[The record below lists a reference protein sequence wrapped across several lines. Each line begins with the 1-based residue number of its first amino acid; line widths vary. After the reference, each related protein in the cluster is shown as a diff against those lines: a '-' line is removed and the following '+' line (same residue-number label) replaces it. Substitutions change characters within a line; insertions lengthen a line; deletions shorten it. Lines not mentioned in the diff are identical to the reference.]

1 MLSFS
6 KILAWI
12 LCTEYGTF
20 YATEIIVLL
29 RIPSLLSGSIIIANC
44 TRYLEHHSSVV
55 AEIYRN
61 TSSRRFVEQDASL
74 TRHTTRQHI
83 SASFP
88 FLVTEIHRDMRR
100 RHVDTL
106 YNASTRVNTSTRPG
120 TYQFFLFRVRV
131 SPLPPLRRNSAC
143 ALQHLTYLPFVISDQ
158 PSAFSFIM

>member
-1 MLSFS
+1 M
-6 KILAWI
+6 
-12 LCTEYGTF
+12 
-20 YATEIIVLL
+20 
-29 RIPSLLSGSIIIANC
+29 
-44 TRYLEHHSSVV
+44 V

-61 TSSRRFVEQDASL
+61 TPSWRFGEQDASL

-88 FLVTEIHRDMRR
+88 FLVTEIHRDVCRQ
-100 RHVDTL
+100 HVDML

-120 TYQFFLFRVRV
+120 TYQFFLFRVCI

-158 PSAFSFIM
+158 PSAFSFIVYHIPDMTHLDHQVCPEGSGRHQSRSNFCRPSYRCTTA